1 MFDNAIESI
10 KRRFDQE
17 DFKKWL
23 NLKQPFLKA
32 IEQNSYQE
40 EFKISKDLFK
50 EEFSLRRSPRSPT
63 RKFHSTDGESTLL

>member
-1 MFDNAIESI
+1 MESI

-50 EEFSLRRSPRSPT
+50 GEFSLKR
-63 RKFHSTDGESTLL
+63 